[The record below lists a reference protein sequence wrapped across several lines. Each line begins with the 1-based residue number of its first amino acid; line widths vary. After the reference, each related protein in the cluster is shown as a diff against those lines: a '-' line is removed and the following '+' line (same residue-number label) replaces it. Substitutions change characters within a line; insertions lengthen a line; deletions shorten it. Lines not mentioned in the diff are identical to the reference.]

1 MKLQSLV
8 WILAGALLLVPF
20 AAARADQPPALP
32 ANFDPCGG
40 PQEILNKFG
49 VTPCVV
55 VGGEA
60 MLSAGYL
67 SAKVNGNIQV
77 GSIATL
83 PAAALVRSYPQAL
96 ATVGLGP
103 RTDVEFTLPS
113 YTRVDTARFPLLLG
127 GDTDFQVGFKQRVA
141 FDPVHGTLA
150 SVAASVEFPTGSPA
164 LRAAGP
170 SYNVQLL
177 GLYALPRRFGLIYD
191 MQLTNA
197 DAKATQERNT
207 SLSLTVIPYYQSRGN
222 LLAGAGVVLLPSGA
236 AAPEIFVEQLANR
249 HLGVELFY
257 AGMGTG
263 FVSSVQS
270 NLPTIS
276 AIKIRGS
283 VNVIG
288 ANLIGM
294 IGRSGP

>member
-207 SLSLTVIPYYQSRGN
+207 SLSLTVIPYYLCYRRAATCSPGPASCYSR
-222 LLAGAGVVLLPSGA
+222 AGRRLRRSSSSSSRTATSAWNCSTPGWEPASSAACRAICRPSQRSRSMA
-236 AAPEIFVEQLANR
+236 ASTSSAR
-249 HLGVELFY
+249 
-257 AGMGTG
+257 T
-263 FVSSVQS
+263 SSV
-270 NLPTIS
+270 
-276 AIKIRGS
+276 
-283 VNVIG
+283 
-288 ANLIGM
+288 
-294 IGRSGP
+294 